1 MDPTRNARILI
12 IDDHQLVLEGLKLLI
27 ESTSE
32 LDFVGMAESGKV
44 GISMI
49 EETKPDILLLD
60 IEMPEM
66 NGIEVCKHVKAS
78 FPSIKVI
85 AITMLVQPSIIQ
97 SMRSAGADGFLIKN
111 TSGAELVF
119 AIKEVYE
126 GRSYYSSEVLEK
138 VKKGI
143 IINGNKF
150 PVPKLSKREKE
161 VVSLIMESY
170 NTKEIAKAL
179 SISAGTVETH
189 RRNLFRKLGVKN
201 AVGLVKTVMDH
212 RLL

>member
-1 MDPTRNARILI
+1 MDPPRNARILI
-12 IDDHQLVLEGLKLLI
+12 IDDHKLVLEGLKLLI
-27 ESTSE
+27 ESTTE

-49 EETKPDILLLD
+49 EESKPDILLLD

-189 RRNLFRKLGVKN
+189 RRNIFRKLGVKN

>member
-1 MDPTRNARILI
+1 MDPPRNARILI
-12 IDDHQLVLEGLKLLI
+12 IDDHKLVLEGLKLLI
-27 ESTSE
+27 ESTTE

-49 EETKPDILLLD
+49 EESKPDILLLD

-170 NTKEIAKAL
+170 KTKEIAKAL

-189 RRNLFRKLGVKN
+189 RRNIFRKIGVKN
-201 AVGLVKTVMDH
+201 AVGLVKTVMEH

>member
-189 RRNLFRKLGVKN
+189 RRNIFRKLGVKN